1 MQKKL
6 RVNVKNTTMM
16 ISSEN
21 LDRLFIFSQWAMLL
35 MLMYTR

>member
-21 LDRLFIFSQWAMLL
+21 LDRVFIFSQWVMLL
-35 MLMYTR
+35 MLR